1 MQRILPWAQKTVSLN
16 WDSLRCP
23 WHDSSKHHPINN
35 MYKSLLKLLL
45 NDTHCFF
52 ELGSDVHGS
61 LWKARLRVF
70 GKSRQ
75 GRTWLASCW
84 LFRYRSA
91 EKSQECWW
99 VVERRMGRRLL
110 VLVGLAGSKD
120 IDRRPPSTNT
130 EQLSTRPPS
139 WLVDNPASKVTP
151 YKHRL
156 HISIFKEHTK

>member
-45 NDTHCFF
+45 NDTHCLF

-75 GRTWLASCW
+75 GRTQLASCW
-84 LFRYRSA
+84 LFRYRSVLR
-91 EKSQECWW
+91 S
-99 VVERRMGRRLL
+99 RRSADESLKEEWAGGM

-139 WLVDNPASKVTP
+139 WLADNPASKVT
-151 YKHRL
+151 L
-156 HISIFKEHTK
+156 GFI